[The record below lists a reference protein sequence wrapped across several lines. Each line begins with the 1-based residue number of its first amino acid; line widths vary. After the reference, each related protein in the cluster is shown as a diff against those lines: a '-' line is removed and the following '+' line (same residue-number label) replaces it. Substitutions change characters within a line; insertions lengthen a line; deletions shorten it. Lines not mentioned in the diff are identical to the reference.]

1 MGVYMVDR
9 VCPGA
14 TIDQLLGAQ
23 RAVIEMSRRFAARG
37 EHIRYLR
44 STYIPSES
52 RCLCLFEA
60 LDARTVEEV
69 NEVAKVP
76 FIRVIEAV
84 ELTPQQ

>member
-14 TIDQLLGAQ
+14 TKEQLISAQ
-23 RAVIEMSRRFAARG
+23 RAVIEMSQRFTARG

-52 RCLCLFEA
+52 RCLCFFEA
-60 LDARTVEEV
+60 LDSQTVEEL

-84 ELTPQQ
+84 DLTFEQ